1 MDRQNSGNE
10 YKLKIDTEFQNTI
23 KTAFPEEYQAR
34 EKELREQGKLIAD
47 QTTIKFRVG
56 NTCEQVMVNGV
67 ATDRFKWTAFV
78 KLENEEIDDHI
89 KKLVKK
95 VFRLIIQKSSSQYK
109 NHGKLLVF
117 IMNLLLLCKMKIT
130 TFSHFL

>member
-95 VFRLIIQKSSSQYK
+95 VKFEF
-109 NHGKLLVF
+109 HP
-117 IMNLLLLCKMKIT
+117 
-130 TFSHFL
+130 TFTIREKEVENW